1 MTSKI
6 RLEVFPSEQEAKIH
20 AEIMKQK
27 GYLNPTVERVE
38 EILWDATKVTDGS
51 SEEPTDFDNEMWL
64 VISRK

>member
-1 MTSKI
+1 MTTKI

-27 GYLNPTVERVE
+27 GYSNPTIERVG
-38 EILWDATKVTDGS
+38 EILWDATQVTNGS
-51 SEEPTDFDNEMWL
+51 FEEPTDFDNEMWL